1 MYKHFDTVPNFKL
14 SFRFRLQE
22 NVKHVCDKEIFE
34 PAWKQRI
41 HYGAPCLDKSLRYNV
56 KVSSGNILFCI
67 YSSVFLQCVICVQ
80 IWQAHIFLP
89 LYMWNAQSRV
99 EIPSLLSLRSE
110 VTEAKRRPSSSSSE
124 GLLHS
129 PTSLWHCRIWKITF
143 IYHCSD
149 NFHLDRT
156 GIFSGVSPRGSLFKL
171 CDKKKRNKDESLW
184 CSVSIFL

>member
-67 YSSVFLQCVICVQ
+67 YSSVIFTMCHLCANMASTHISPIIYVKCAVTCWNSFTAEFTQWSDWSQKATIIIIIRGTSAFSNITMTLQDLEN
-80 IWQAHIFLP
+80 HIH
-89 LYMWNAQSRV
+89 
-99 EIPSLLSLRSE
+99 LSLFR
-110 VTEAKRRPSSSSSE
+110 
-124 GLLHS
+124 
-129 PTSLWHCRIWKITF
+129 
-143 IYHCSD
+143 
-149 NFHLDRT
+149 
-156 GIFSGVSPRGSLFKL
+156 
-171 CDKKKRNKDESLW
+171 
-184 CSVSIFL
+184 